1 MFFGNKSHNAEK
13 IEMADPLVSIG
24 FFCYAENGI
33 TFLVQFP
40 GPNGSI

>member
-24 FFCYAENGI
+24 FFVTLKNGRI
-33 TFLVQFP
+33 FLVQFP